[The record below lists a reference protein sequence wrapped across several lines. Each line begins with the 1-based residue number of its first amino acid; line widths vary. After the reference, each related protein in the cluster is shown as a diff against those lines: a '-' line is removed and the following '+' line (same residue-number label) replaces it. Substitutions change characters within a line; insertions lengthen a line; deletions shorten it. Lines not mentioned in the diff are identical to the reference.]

1 MTIAIIQI
9 IISVLLIITILL
21 QQRGGGLSGVF
32 GGETFYGTRR
42 GAEKMIFIAT
52 IVLVVAFLATG
63 ILNLLL
69 K

>member
-1 MTIAIIQI
+1 MIIAIIQI
-9 IISVLLIITILL
+9 VISVLLIITILL
-21 QQRGGGLSGVF
+21 QQRGGGLSGIF

-52 IVLVVAFLATG
+52 IILIIAFLTTG
-63 ILNLLL
+63 ILNLFI